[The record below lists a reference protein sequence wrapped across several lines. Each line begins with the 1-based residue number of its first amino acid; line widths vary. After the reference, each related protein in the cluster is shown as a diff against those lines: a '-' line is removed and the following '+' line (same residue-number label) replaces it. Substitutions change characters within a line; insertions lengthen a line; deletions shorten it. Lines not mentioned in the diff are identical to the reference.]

1 MCVKLA
7 TWRTFINLLG
17 QCVCQQPSPM
27 LHVSHRATLPRC
39 DTRVLTVEEEYVRR
53 RMTSYMVAL
62 VNRMV
67 DRGVLC
73 LDSGKTTAHDPYGWL
88 SGALALLESVL
99 KLDHSRSS
107 LECMYLSLDTRI
119 MIAMCVVMVVK
130 FDCDIVHHDALY
142 MVYCALE
149 ADDHIPGIRW
159 MNKFVEEY
167 EIYMLRAHN
176 VFHCAQNNECVKAM
190 RHLHRMRT
198 TEYIDESTYCICRN
212 SLVFFF
218 FLLFIQNYDDV
229 TEMSNALATLAV
241 ACADSADMGVNF
253 DGSLAYMQ
261 LLNVATRVASLSP
274 NDYSLARM
282 TLEGTYLDE
291 TSREYLLTDRYNVL
305 RARDLIRACLSKQL
319 SKQR

>member
-1 MCVKLA
+1 
-7 TWRTFINLLG
+7 
-17 QCVCQQPSPM
+17 M

-107 LECMYLSLDTRI
+107 LECMHLSLDTRI

-142 MVYCALE
+142 M
-149 ADDHIPGIRW
+149 
-159 MNKFVEEY
+159 
-167 EIYMLRAHN
+167 
-176 VFHCAQNNECVKAM
+176 
-190 RHLHRMRT
+190 
-198 TEYIDESTYCICRN
+198 
-212 SLVFFF
+212 
-218 FLLFIQNYDDV
+218 
-229 TEMSNALATLAV
+229 
-241 ACADSADMGVNF
+241 
-253 DGSLAYMQ
+253 
-261 LLNVATRVASLSP
+261 
-274 NDYSLARM
+274 
-282 TLEGTYLDE
+282 
-291 TSREYLLTDRYNVL
+291 
-305 RARDLIRACLSKQL
+305 
-319 SKQR
+319 